1 MHDSGR
7 ASLNDTL
14 KQNDSQVELQD
25 MALPSSPAFIITRAA
40 SFAWTTAGAPV
51 LRDLNLTVQ
60 RNQFTF
66 IIGPVGSGK
75 SSLLKGLLGETPAS
89 EGFVY
94 ASIMN
99 AGYVDQSP
107 WIRNGS
113 VRENILGVSNYEEL
127 WYGTVVRACALEQD
141 IRNMPSGHNTQV
153 GSAGISLSGGQ
164 KQRIALAQAVYSKQ
178 PLLILDDV
186 FSGLDAQ
193 TEDRVFSRLMGNQGL
208 LRKRGVSVLLV
219 THAVHRL
226 PFSDYI
232 LALSGDGRISE
243 QGSYATLLESGGYVQ
258 NLTVVAKSESSER
271 DDELDAQSS
280 PAPIYQELEAIVD
293 EVAELN
299 RQTGELVVYKYYL
312 SSIGW
317 LFVAVYGFLAV
328 VHGASNGLTQLIVTR
343 WTAAS
348 DTNGNQINDYYLG
361 IYGSLVVIALLSL
374 MVVAWYASE
383 LRIFICVNTN
393 PN

>member
-1 MHDSGR
+1 M
-7 ASLNDTL
+7 
-14 KQNDSQVELQD
+14 
-25 MALPSSPAFIITRAA
+25 
-40 SFAWTTAGAPV
+40 
-51 LRDLNLTVQ
+51 
-60 RNQFTF
+60 
-66 IIGPVGSGK
+66 
-75 SSLLKGLLGETPAS
+75 
-89 EGFVY
+89 
-94 ASIMN
+94 
-99 AGYVDQSP
+99 
-107 WIRNGS
+107 
-113 VRENILGVSNYEEL
+113 SNYEEL

-141 IRNMPSGHNTQV
+141 IKNMPSGHNTQV